1 MVRRALISVACL
13 LMALA
18 VGQFGFAQE
27 CKDGTCVLRA
37 IASKVV
43 ESPVVHAVQSVV
55 GHLDHSTRYHIN
67 EVDMNSVRCD
77 AQPVCAVQPVQRP
90 VVHAVAMPLCIL
102 AQKPIVRVAALGC
115 YPCWPQRVRRC
126 FRR

>member
-1 MVRRALISVACL
+1 MACKAMGVVTFL
-13 LMALA
+13 LMALS

-55 GHLDHSTRYHIN
+55 GHSPRYHMN

-77 AQPVCAVQPVQRP
+77 AQPVYRP
-90 VVHAVAMPLCIL
+90 VIHAVAMPLCIL
-102 AQKPIVRVAALGC
+102 AQKPIVRVVAAHGC
-115 YPCWPQRVRRC
+115 YPCWPQRVRCC